1 MLSSKTAF
9 DQNIKLLLLGDSG
22 VGKTSLMMRFTE
34 QTFSSTFVSTVG
46 IDFKYKVISI
56 EPTGTSKQ
64 VTIRLELW
72 DTAGQERFKSIT
84 TSYLRGAQ
92 GILVCYDITD
102 RKTFQRV
109 DSWMLVFELDVGLV
123 TKLAILM
130 AFGLDDGLVS

>member
-1 MLSSKTAF
+1 LVLLGGFVVLVFGRKMSSKSTAF
-9 DQNIKLLLLGDSG
+9 EQNIKLLLLGDSG
-22 VGKTSLMMRFTE
+22 VGKTSLMMRFTD

-46 IDFKYKVISI
+46 IDFKYKVITI
-56 EPTGTSKQ
+56 EPYGSSKP

-102 RKTFQRV
+102 RRTFQRV
-109 DSWMLVFELDVGLV
+109 DAWM
-123 TKLAILM
+123 
-130 AFGLDDGLVS
+130 

>member
-1 MLSSKTAF
+1 MSSKSAAF

-22 VGKTSLMMRFTE
+22 VGKTSLMMRFTD

-46 IDFKYKVISI
+46 IDFKYKVVNIV
-56 EPTGTSKQ
+56 PTGASKA
-64 VTIRLELW
+64 VPIRLELW

-102 RKTFQRV
+102 RRTFQRV
-109 DSWMLVFELDVGLV
+109 DTWMYVVKELGKCR
-123 TKLAILM
+123 KLTCNQA
-130 AFGLDDGLVS
+130 

>member
-1 MLSSKTAF
+1 MSSKSSTF

-46 IDFKYKVISI
+46 IDFKYKVIAI
-56 EPTGTSKQ
+56 EPTGSAKP
-64 VTIRLELW
+64 VSIRLELW

-102 RKTFQRV
+102 RRTFQ
-109 DSWMLVFELDVGLV
+109 
-123 TKLAILM
+123 
-130 AFGLDDGLVS
+130 

>member
-1 MLSSKTAF
+1 MSSKSGSF

-34 QTFSSTFVSTVG
+34 QTFSATFVSTVG

-56 EPTGTSKQ
+56 EPQSSKP
-64 VTIRLELW
+64 VSVRLELW

-102 RKTFQRV
+102 RRTFQRV
-109 DSWMLVFELDVGLV
+109 DSWM
-123 TKLAILM
+123 
-130 AFGLDDGLVS
+130 

>member
-109 DSWMLVFELDVGLV
+109 DSWMLVF
-123 TKLAILM
+123 
-130 AFGLDDGLVS
+130 F

>member
-1 MLSSKTAF
+1 MSSKTAF

-22 VGKTSLMMRFTE
+22 VGKTSLLMRFTD

-46 IDFKYKVISI
+46 IDFKHKIINI
-56 EPTGTSKQ
+56 EPQGSSKP
-64 VTIRLELW
+64 VAVRLELW

-92 GILVCYDITD
+92 GIIVCYDITD

-109 DSWMLVFELDVGLV
+109 DQWM
-123 TKLAILM
+123 
-130 AFGLDDGLVS
+130 

>member
-1 MLSSKTAF
+1 MSTF

-22 VGKTSLMMRFTE
+22 VGKTSLMMRYTD

-46 IDFKYKVISI
+46 IDFKYKVITIDTPNSAR
-56 EPTGTSKQ
+56 PA
-64 VTIRLELW
+64 TIRLELW

-109 DSWMLVFELDVGLV
+109 DSWM
-123 TKLAILM
+123 
-130 AFGLDDGLVS
+130 